1 MSPNRMSR
9 SATGRLVAGCL
20 FFGLAMPGLHAAVAA
35 GKGKDDLPPYHSP
48 LPIAEPRLFG
58 DTQISTADFESH
70 PAFDA
75 IACVI
80 YFVKSTPDRRFGTIL
95 VSRYTGAWSMPVM
108 PAFSGKYS
116 DRAPFITADGA
127 RLYYS
132 SDRPAEDY
140 QGAVAK
146 PDLDI
151 WYLERT
157 SDSMWSAPKSAGAAV
172 NGPGNESDPAL
183 AADGT
188 LYFSSDRAGG
198 RGGRDLWR
206 SRFVS
211 GAYAAAE
218 NLGDSVNT
226 AADESD
232 PRIAPDQSHMIF
244 TSNRKGGHGGSDLY
258 VAYRHAERWSAPVNL
273 GEPVNSS
280 ADEMSPCVSPDGEY
294 FFWTSCRSFAE
305 GTRDRA
311 WEYAELLARLRRTR
325 NGLGDIYQIDRSALG
340 IKP

>member
-9 SATGRLVAGCL
+9 PALGRLVAGGL
-20 FFGLAMPGLHAAVAA
+20 LLGLAIPGIHAAVAA
-35 GKGKDDLPPYHSP
+35 GKDDLQPYHSP
-48 LPIAEPRLFG
+48 LPIAEPRLFA
-58 DTQISTADFESH
+58 DTQRSTADFESH
-70 PAFDA
+70 PAFAA
-75 IACVI
+75 IARVD

-95 VSRYTGAWSMPVM
+95 VSRYTGAWSMPAI

-116 DRAPFITADGA
+116 DRAPFITTDGA

-132 SDRPAEDY
+132 SDRPADDY
-140 QGAVAK
+140 QGAVAR
-146 PDLDI
+146 PDFDI
-151 WYLERT
+151 WYVERT
-157 SDSMWSAPKSAGAAV
+157 SDSTWSAPKSVGAAV
-172 NGPGNESDPAL
+172 NGPANDDDPAV

-206 SRFVS
+206 SRLVN
-211 GAYAAAE
+211 GTYGPAE

-226 AADESD
+226 AGEESD
-232 PRIAPDQSHMIF
+232 PRIASDQSHMIF
-244 TSNRKGGHGGSDLY
+244 TSNRPGGHGGSDLY
-258 VAYRHAERWSAPVNL
+258 VSYRRGDRWSTPVNL
-273 GEPVNSS
+273 GERVNTM
-280 ADEMSPCVSPDGEY
+280 ADELSPCVSPDGEY